1 MPLKK
6 NLRQLLFWFLA
17 FTLFVAV
24 YQNMKGVEKER
35 QLPYSE
41 FKQKLRDKQITDVS
55 VRPDLITGANCR
67 PFSARV
73 SARATTTGERRC
85 H

>member
-17 FTLFVAV
+17 FALFVAV

-35 QLPYSE
+35 QIPYSE
-41 FKQKLRDKQITDVS
+41 FKQKLRDKQIAKVS
-55 VRPDLITGANCR
+55 VRQDIIK
-67 PFSARV
+67 
-73 SARATTTGERRC
+73 GELKEGDKKVTFKTIPMSDP
-85 H
+85 